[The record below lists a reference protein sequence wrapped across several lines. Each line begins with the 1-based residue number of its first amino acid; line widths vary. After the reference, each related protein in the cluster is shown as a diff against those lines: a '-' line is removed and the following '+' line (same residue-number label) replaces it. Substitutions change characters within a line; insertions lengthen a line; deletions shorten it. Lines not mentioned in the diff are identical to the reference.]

1 MSAYTFRTN
10 EGFNIPKQK
19 FWQKDKCH
27 MNTTSAAAGSTLRA
41 ELECGLELSCAALI
55 LPRYLKRI
63 ASLTTLNSARVWI
76 LQKHVSVN
84 FSWQEE
90 NFISAREGLSLK
102 TSDTDDG
109 KIALAT
115 KHVLGCVREVFEK
128 EKVASQFVWTF
139 QLHLQSKSKM

>member
-1 MSAYTFRTN
+1 MSAYTFHTN
-10 EGFNIPKQK
+10 EGFNIPIQK
-19 FWQKDKCH
+19 FCQKDKCH
-27 MNTTSAAAGSTLRA
+27 MNTTSAAAGCTLRA

-76 LQKHVSVN
+76 LQARLCELLLTGGKLH
-84 FSWQEE
+84 FS
-90 NFISAREGLSLK
+90 SRREWKRPSLK

-115 KHVLGCVREVFEK
+115 KHVLGCVREVFWK
-128 EKVASQFVWTF
+128 GKS
-139 QLHLQSKSKM
+139 SKKSVCMNFSTTSSV